1 MSKEARLSARPQTAK
16 IDSVGVIALRLPSD
30 ELARTLA
37 HAAREERPA
46 GNFARRVFLMGLAQY
61 EAEQARAGATAST

>member
-1 MSKEARLSARPQTAK
+1 MKKEARLSARPPVAK

-37 HAAREERPA
+37 HAAREDRPA
-46 GNFARRVFLMGLAQY
+46 GNFARRIYLMGLTQY
-61 EAEQARAGATAST
+61 EAEQARTATQA